1 MENIKKIKKKIN
13 VALFGG
19 KSVFKNVKDNPLRAE
34 IIYCECPEKC
44 PMYSRGT
51 CVLHGLLFTGCKCTH
66 GKKEIIKG
74 YLPKA
79 KKYKSFY
86 EKYKNDEMYCK
97 LHQINSN
104 ILFEVTPDGYYLH
117 ISYAN
122 TKKDVLDNENKLV
135 FCDPFSEKAL
145 SINFIIRKELLDV
158 DTLYNL
164 CKFQPYALMGGVI
177 ENYRQKEVPEFLYQ
191 LSKLDIDLY
200 KALLDKYKNEL
211 ESFGVLKINHVGKDA
226 LLKTLNT
233 GKIKIKDRE
242 FDFDGEYLY
251 SNSYSNPFVFNGIP
265 CEIKMKVPDD
275 YKVEVLDNSW
285 VNENTVFV

>member
-1 MENIKKIKKKIN
+1 MENMKKIN
-13 VALFGG
+13 VALFSE
-19 KSVFKNVKDNPLRAE
+19 KSMIKNVKDSSLRAE

-44 PMYSRGT
+44 PMYSRGM
-51 CVLHGLLFTGCKCTH
+51 CVLHGLFTGCKCKH
-66 GKKEIIKG
+66 GKKEVIKG

-79 KKYKSFY
+79 KKYNAFY
-86 EKYKNDEMYCK
+86 ETYRNDEMYCK

-104 ILFEVTPDGYYLH
+104 ILFEVTPDGYYVH

-122 TKKDVLDNENKLV
+122 IKKDVLDNENKLV
-135 FCDPFSEKAL
+135 FCDPFSDSEKAL
-145 SINFIIRKELLDV
+145 SINLIIKKELLDV

-177 ENYRQKEVPEFLYQ
+177 ENYRKKEVPEFLYQ
-191 LSKLDIDLY
+191 LSKLEPDLY

-211 ESFGVLKINHVGKDA
+211 ESLGVLKVNHVGKDA
-226 LLKTLNT
+226 LLKTLNK

-265 CEIKMKVPDD
+265 CEVKMKVPDD
-275 YKVEVLDNSW
+275 YKVEVLDNKW